1 MCFLHTKEQIYQN
14 YVKIMDYFIPK
25 RILDMHDNTL
35 NISNLVPDFIRYPPT
50 ANIPSA
56 LVNKPKL
63 MKRLSSENIA
73 LTPTLHDFTEMYQQM
88 AANLF
93 SMSTNRLIPPGHP
106 MYSKE
111 NSIRLLKEEN
121 EKILKENLEL
131 QKQLENKKDSKKN
144 H

>member
-1 MCFLHTKEQIYQN
+1 MRKGILGLDSN
-14 YVKIMDYFIPK
+14 
-25 RILDMHDNTL
+25 ILD
-35 NISNLVPDFIRYPPT
+35 ISSLVPDFIRYPPT

-56 LVNKPKL
+56 LINKPKL
-63 MKRLSSENIA
+63 MKKLSSENMA

-88 AANLF
+88 AASLF

-111 NSIRLLKEEN
+111 NSITLLKEEN

-144 H
+144 Y